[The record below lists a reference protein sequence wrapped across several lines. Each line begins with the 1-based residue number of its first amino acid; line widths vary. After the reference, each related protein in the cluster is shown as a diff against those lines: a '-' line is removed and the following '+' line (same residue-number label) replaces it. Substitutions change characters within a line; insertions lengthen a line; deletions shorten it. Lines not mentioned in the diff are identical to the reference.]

1 MLINFLLLN
10 RSSIRGVM
18 IENDK
23 RFQYYEQFAL
33 VSFGGE
39 INNTKKKFKQ
49 KCEGFSFCAF
59 PVFKQPI
66 IKLLS
71 SSRNIWRK

>member
-39 INNTKKKFKQ
+39 INNTKKKF
-49 KCEGFSFCAF
+49 
-59 PVFKQPI
+59 
-66 IKLLS
+66 
-71 SSRNIWRK
+71 

>member
-39 INNTKKKFKQ
+39 INNTKKNLNKNVRVFHFVPSL
-49 KCEGFSFCAF
+49 FSSN
-59 PVFKQPI
+59 
-66 IKLLS
+66 L
-71 SSRNIWRK
+71 